1 MSKPRANDWLDGSNS
16 ALLNDLYEFTMAA
29 SYHAHGMNWPATF
42 ELFVRSLPERR
53 NFLVACGL
61 EQALDFLEGLHFDAE
76 ALDSLRSL
84 RIFREDFISAL
95 AGMHFN
101 GEVWAVPE
109 GEIVFA
115 GEPLLRVT
123 APLIEAQLV
132 ETFLLNCV
140 TFQTMIASKAA
151 RIGLACRGKPF
162 VDFSP
167 RRDHG
172 ADAALKAARAS
183 FIAGAAGTSNVL
195 AGVLYGIPV
204 SGTMAHSYVLSFED
218 ELTAFRS
225 FARDFPN
232 RAVLLIDTY
241 DIIQGAHHAV
251 HAAKELRDEGIRV
264 RGVRIDAGH
273 LAEESRQVRQILDA
287 AGLADVEIFLSGD
300 LDEYEISRLLSEG
313 AAADAFGVGTHLGT
327 SADVP
332 FLSTVYKLVDD
343 VHGPKMKLSPLKQS
357 SPGRKQIFRFEQDG
371 KYARDVIALE
381 DERIPGG
388 APLLRR
394 VMMKG
399 KWAEAREP
407 LEAIRARCVSAVSRL
422 PLALRSLDP
431 ATPPYALEH
440 SPRLAEL
447 TERMARLSHG

>member
-1 MSKPRANDWLDGSNS
+1 VSKQRANDWPDDSNI
-16 ALLNDLYEFTMAA
+16 ALLNDLYELTMAA
-29 SYHAHGMNWPATF
+29 SYYARGMNWPATF
-42 ELFVRSLPERR
+42 DLFIRSLPERR

-61 EQALDFLEGLHFDAE
+61 EQALDFLEGLHFDAS
-76 ALDSLRSL
+76 ALESLRSL
-84 RIFREDFISAL
+84 RFFGESFISAL
-95 AGMHFN
+95 GGMRFS

-132 ETFLLNCV
+132 ETFLLNRV
-140 TFQTMIASKAA
+140 TFQTMIASKAT

-162 VDFSP
+162 IDFSP

-172 ADAALKAARAS
+172 ADAALKAARAA

-195 AGVLYGIPV
+195 AGTLYGIPV
-204 SGTMAHSYVLSFED
+204 SGTMAHSYVMSFED

-241 DIIQGAHHAV
+241 DIVEGARNAV
-251 HAAKELRDEGIRV
+251 RAAKELREQGVRIRA
-264 RGVRIDAGH
+264 VRIDAGN
-273 LAEESRQVRQILDA
+273 LAEESRQVRRILDE
-287 AGLADVEIFLSGD
+287 AGLKDVEIFLSGD

-327 SADVP
+327 SADAP
-332 FLSTVYKLVDD
+332 FLSSVYKLVDD
-343 VHGPKMKLSPLKQS
+343 VHGPKMKLSPAKASL
-357 SPGRKQIFRFEQDG
+357 PGRKQIFRFEQDG

-381 DERIPGG
+381 DEKMPGG
-388 APLLRR
+388 APLLECVMRQGKR
-394 VMMKG
+394 VKP
-399 KWAEAREP
+399 REP
-407 LEAIRARCVSAVSRL
+407 LDAIRARCASAMARL
-422 PLALRSLDP
+422 PAELRSLD
-431 ATPPYALEH
+431 AAAQPYPLEH
-440 SPRLAEL
+440 SPRLTEL
-447 TERMARLSHG
+447 TRLLSRQSHH